1 MSIMTSPRLR
11 VASDVGGTFT
21 DNLAYD
27 PAEKRITVAK
37 VPTTPENRALGTV
50 RGLRRALRDQGRGGG
65 DVGYVGHGMTTATNA
80 LLTRSGAHVAFITN
94 EGFRDLLLIGRQN
107 RPSLYD
113 IRRTRPQPLVR
124 REDCHTVRGRVD
136 PAGKEIVPLDEDAVR
151 HIAERLR
158 ADGVAAVA
166 ICFLHAYAN
175 PAHERRAKAILAKA
189 LPGVPVCSSTEILA
203 EFREYE
209 RASTVALNAYV
220 LPVIAE
226 YLASLTELLG
236 DPAAGLGLAP
246 DMPVMVMEAAGGV
259 MTIAKAR
266 EKPVHTVLSGPA
278 GGVVASAHV
287 AALSGFADI
296 IAMDMGGTSTDI
308 SLVLDGR
315 PQVTREASLDG
326 IPIRI
331 PVIDINAIGAGG
343 GSIAWIDEGGALRVG
358 PRSAEAVPGP
368 ACYGRGGVEPT
379 VTDANLV
386 LGRLGGDTRLGG
398 ELTLDAAAAERA
410 IATRIAEPL
419 GLDLIEAASGILRVA
434 NATMARGIRV
444 VSVERGHDP
453 RRLTLVPFGGAGPM
467 HGSPLARELAIP
479 RLLIP
484 PAPGILCALGML
496 LADLRHDLVQTRLA
510 AHRDLS
516 AEAART
522 IFEPM
527 LDEAGRLLDADRV
540 PTERQRIETRLDM
553 RYVGQSYELPIP
565 IVPIQPSP
573 AGGGGSST
581 THSPAGGGGL
591 GWGEAEWAALVP
603 TFHAEHARRFGHS
616 DPGAPVEIVS
626 FGVTATGLIDT
637 PELPRLPQGA
647 DQPPPGA
654 RSGTRRAHFEAGEGR
669 GGGWAECPVWR
680 REALLAG
687 NQIAGPAIVEEI
699 SATTVLHPGDR
710 AHVDAIG
717 SFIVEVGA

>member
-1 MSIMTSPRLR
+1 MTSRLR

-27 PAEKRITVAK
+27 AAEKRITVAK

-50 RGLRRALRDQGRGGG
+50 RGLRRALAEQGRGGG
-65 DVGYVGHGMTTATNA
+65 DVVYVGHGMTTATNA
-80 LLTRSGAHVAFITN
+80 LLQRSGARIAFITN

-113 IRRTRPQPLVR
+113 IRRTRPAPLVG
-124 REDCHTVRGRVD
+124 REDCHTVRGRLD
-136 PAGKEIVPLDEDAVR
+136 PAGNEIAPLDEAGVLR
-151 HIAERLR
+151 IAERLR
-158 ADGVAAVA
+158 LDNVAAVA
-166 ICFLHAYAN
+166 VCLLHAYAN
-175 PAHERRAKAILAKA
+175 PAHERRVKAILAEA
-189 LPGVPVCSSTEILA
+189 LPGMPVCLSTDILA

-209 RASTVALNAYV
+209 RASTIALNAYV
-220 LPVIAE
+220 LPVIE
-226 YLASLTELLG
+226 GYLARLTELLA
-236 DPAAGLGLAP
+236 DPADGLGLA
-246 DMPVMVMEAAGGV
+246 DDVPVMVMEAAGGL
-259 MTIAKAR
+259 MTVASAR

-287 AALSGFADI
+287 AALSGFDDI

-315 PQVTREASLDG
+315 PLVTREASLDG
-326 IPIRI
+326 IPVRI

-368 ACYGRGGVEPT
+368 ACYGRGGGEPT

-386 LGRLGGDTRLGG
+386 LGRLGADTRLGG
-398 ELTLDAAAAERA
+398 ELTLDPEAAERT
-410 IATRIAEPL
+410 IAARIAKPL
-419 GLDLIEAASGILRVA
+419 GLDLVEAASGILRVA

-484 PAPGILCALGML
+484 PTPGILSALGML
-496 LADLRHDLVQTRLA
+496 IADLRHDLVQTRLA

-516 AEAART
+516 PGEVRAL
-522 IFEPM
+522 FEPM
-527 LDEAGRLLDADRV
+527 LAEARRLLDADRV
-540 PTERQRIETRLDM
+540 PDERQRIEMRLDM

-565 IVPIQPSP
+565 I
-573 AGGGGSST
+573 AGFS
-581 THSPAGGGGL
+581 
-591 GWGEAEWAALVP
+591 EAEWAALVP
-603 TFHAEHARRFGHS
+603 TFHREHTSRFGHG

-626 FGVTATGLIDT
+626 FSVTATGLIDT
-637 PELPRLPQGA
+637 PELPRLPRGGA
-647 DQPPPGA
+647 ELPQEA
-654 RSGTRRAHFEAGEGR
+654 RLGNRRAYFEAGEGYKA
-669 GGGWAECPVWR
+669 GWAECAVWR

-687 NQIAGPAIVEEI
+687 NRIAGPAIVEEI
-699 SATTVLHPGDR
+699 SATTVLYPGDR
-710 AHVDAIG
+710 AHVDAVG
-717 SFIVEVGA
+717 SLIVEVGA